1 MPADEQELRF
11 LELDGARVAYATL
24 GSGPALLVPALWAGH
39 LERDW
44 ALAEYRDFFC
54 ELARDHTVIRY
65 DRLGTG
71 LSDRTIDPAEFGAVS
86 LLLTTRSVAGALQRP
101 AAVPGNRPM
110 PPARDWGP

>member
-24 GSGPALLVPALWAGH
+24 GSGPALLVPALW
-39 LERDW
+39 
-44 ALAEYRDFFC
+44 
-54 ELARDHTVIRY
+54 IRY